1 MLKKR
6 TKRKITNK
14 GKFMTNLSMDWNAL
28 KSTVANIAKQNNG
41 NDKDERFWSL
51 TRDESGVG
59 TAVIRLVPGKGGN
72 STPPIVRI
80 YKHEIFIKKP
90 TGKWGVYKN
99 TSPSTIGQPC
109 PVGEAY
115 VELKNSGVKE
125 FELLAAKIGRRTQF
139 ISNAIIVNDLGN
151 PSNNGQLKLWGYGKT
166 VFDQIL
172 SALEPSEQQ
181 KQLGVQPKNLFNLMN
196 GEEIVVSVSGKKL
209 DTKYTLTFNP
219 PKPYADEAT
228 VTDIVMNKAYD
239 LTEFIDPNNIKDY
252 ETLRNEFARAIADT
266 DIEKALLKI
275 GSKVIT
281 KPYSSAGASAQTG
294 AAINIPGAT
303 QPTTQ
308 TATQVETAPATQQV
322 VNNTTTTSA
331 PQPTSTPVEN
341 TVASVQPQT
350 ATQSAQSV
358 DSIEDL
364 LNDL

>member
-1 MLKKR
+1 MA
-6 TKRKITNK
+6 
-14 GKFMTNLSMDWNAL
+14 NLSMDWNSL
-28 KSTVANIAKQNNG
+28 KSSVANIAKQNNG
-41 NDKDERFWSL
+41 TDKDERFWSL

-59 TAVIRLVPGKGGN
+59 TAVIRLVPGKGGET
-72 STPPIVRI
+72 TPPIVRI

-90 TGKWGVYKN
+90 TGKWGVYRN

-109 PVGEAY
+109 PVSDAY
-115 VELKNSGVKE
+115 TELKNSGVKE
-125 FELLAAKIGRRTQF
+125 FELLVAKIGRRTQF

-166 VFDQIL
+166 IFDQIL

-181 KQLGVQPKNLFNLMN
+181 KQLGVQPKELFNLMN
-196 GEEIVVSVSGKKL
+196 GEEIVISVSGKKL
-209 DTKYTLTFNP
+209 DTKYNLTFNP

-281 KPYSSAGASAQTG
+281 KPYNTGVSTNG

-303 QPTTQ
+303 QPTVQ
-308 TATQVETAPATQQV
+308 TAQVETAPAQQV
-322 VNNTTTTSA
+322 VNNTTNVNA
-331 PQPTSTPVEN
+331 QPTSTPVEN
-341 TVASVQPQT
+341 NVASVQPQPQT
-350 ATQSAQSV
+350 ATQPTQSSQTV